1 MRTIG
6 VLTTVATIAAAV
18 GAVVVAWSSRDE
30 IQRYL
35 KIRNM

>member
-1 MRTIG
+1 MKKLLFLGLIVG
-6 VLTTVATIAAAV
+6 AGAAV
-18 GAVVVAWSSRDE
+18 AAQWPE

>member
-6 VLTTVATIAAAV
+6 VLTTVAAITAAV
-18 GAVVVAWSSRDE
+18 GAVVVAWSSRGE